1 LTNAPR
7 RLSIHAGRRL
17 DAAAWFHTKHIPE
30 EAAMAQALSRWQQ
43 LLPAT
48 LAVIGALALPTS
60 ASAVML
66 VDSVTLFRDGT
77 LANWL
82 NDQNKLLDDDFT
94 NGDPLHGPLYNGS
107 TTEIS
112 TYQLSGGTA
121 HPELLTESG
130 GLLRID
136 PALADTSA
144 NAQGGVGPS
153 ARLRLLTNTTD
164 PNRGLPLSRSFA
176 AAVTLSLS
184 SVPSASLGQ
193 AYGMRLADN
202 FSNGDDVLEL
212 SLLSGNR
219 IQFRRQDFVAGAITN
234 YGTETFSAPATAAG
248 LVLAL
253 LHTTPGNATIQA
265 AYGFVDGTGELIGGD
280 LTFFSTTAEAF
291 HGEVHTRLELR
302 ATQPVPEPSSF
313 AMLAAG
319 GAAMLLFARR
329 RRNAG

>member
-1 LTNAPR
+1 
-7 RLSIHAGRRL
+7 
-17 DAAAWFHTKHIPE
+17 
-30 EAAMAQALSRWQQ
+30 MALALSRWQQ

-48 LAVIGALALPTS
+48 LAVVGALALPTS

-82 NDQNKLLDDDFT
+82 NDQNKLLDDEFT

-107 TTEIS
+107 ATDIS
-112 TYQLSGGTA
+112 TWTLSGGDA
-121 HPELLTESG
+121 HPELLSESG
-130 GLLRID
+130 GRLRID
-136 PALADTSA
+136 PALADSSA
-144 NAQGGVGPS
+144 NAMGGTGPS
-153 ARLRLLTNTTD
+153 ARLRLLTNTTE

-176 AAVTLSLS
+176 AAVTISLS
-184 SVPSASLGQ
+184 SLPSASLSQ

-202 FSNGDDVLEL
+202 FSNGNDVLEL

-219 IQFRRQDFVAGAITN
+219 IQFRRQDFVAGTITN
-234 YGTETFSAPATAAG
+234 YGLQTFSTPATAVG
-248 LVLAL
+248 LVLTL
-253 LHTTPGNATIQA
+253 LHTTPNDPTIQA
-265 AYGFVDGTGELIGGD
+265 AYGFVDANGELINSD
-280 LTFFSTTAEAF
+280 LTFFNATADAF

-302 ATQPVPEPSSF
+302 ATQAVPEPSSV